1 MASFSGLVVLAGTLG
16 QHKHDCGKDLRRKLE
31 RGAEDTSPAAIDAH
45 ELWLLTQLPP
55 ERAFELLGMGT
66 SIGVEVALA
75 EAKDLVA
82 SMGDDVLCPH
92 WRQEAPYIQI
102 QAQFQCVALLA
113 RARDPV
119 ACGTA
124 DTLQHSVAWQ
134 HLETEIKQCQ
144 HLALCVASL
153 ARWPKPV
160 VDAVASE
167 ARDALVLSEATPTAP
182 DCTAFWK
189 AHVLPSL
196 AGPTFVTVI
205 GVACKSNTTGHGVK
219 AVTKMVSK
227 LHKLVASTTGAVM
240 ARHWVLWAGDHGVP
254 INLLHLFGPDLYDR
268 DSIDMSHLFEPDSY
282 KRRSIDLRHL
292 FEHAWDGNS
301 SARTWAA
308 TAGAWLAANGV
319 VVAATDSTVHIA
331 TSNQAIVVVSWH
343 AESHHSLVRR
353 VVGECHQR
361 KWGMVKRVHAKLP
374 QLPASVAAALTWL
387 AAFQVDADV
396 LYTILRMLLCFEPVE
411 PRKETESAPKYP
423 RNLAVESLER
433 DYGGSILEWL
443 SFHNFGS
450 KATGDDTECE
460 GMALSKALF
469 PPQVH
474 SGLVEQWRRVQCHG
488 PALDFF
494 EYLLLVEV
502 MSG

>member
-66 SIGVEVALA
+66 SIGVEAALA
-75 EAKDLVA
+75 EAKGLAA
-82 SMGDDVLCPH
+82 SIGNDVLCPH

-113 RARDPV
+113 RARQV
-119 ACGTA
+119 TCGTA
-124 DTLQHSVAWQ
+124 DTPQHSVAWQ

-182 DCTAFWK
+182 DFTAFWK

-254 INLLHLFGPDLYDR
+254 IDLPQ
-268 DSIDMSHLFEPDSY
+268 LFEPDSED
-282 KRRSIDLRHL
+282 KRRC
-292 FEHAWDGNS
+292 S
-301 SARTWAA
+301 SNARTWAA
-308 TAGAWLAANGV
+308 TTGVWLAANDVGV
-319 VVAATDSTVHIA
+319 AVT
-331 TSNQAIVVVSWH
+331 
-343 AESHHSLVRR
+343 ERR
-353 VVGECHQR
+353 
-361 KWGMVKRVHAKLP
+361 
-374 QLPASVAAALTWL
+374 
-387 AAFQVDADV
+387 
-396 LYTILRMLLCFEPVE
+396 
-411 PRKETESAPKYP
+411 
-423 RNLAVESLER
+423 
-433 DYGGSILEWL
+433 
-443 SFHNFGS
+443 
-450 KATGDDTECE
+450 
-460 GMALSKALF
+460 
-469 PPQVH
+469 
-474 SGLVEQWRRVQCHG
+474 
-488 PALDFF
+488 
-494 EYLLLVEV
+494 
-502 MSG
+502 

>member
-16 QHKHDCGKDLRRKLE
+16 QHKHDCGKALRRKRE

-66 SIGVEVALA
+66 SIGVEAALA
-75 EAKDLVA
+75 EAKGLAA
-82 SMGDDVLCPH
+82 SIGNDVLCPH

-182 DCTAFWK
+182 DFTAFWK

-254 INLLHLFGPDLYDR
+254 IDLPR
-268 DSIDMSHLFEPDSY
+268 LFEPDRN
-282 KRRSIDLRHL
+282 KRRCS
-292 FEHAWDGNS
+292 S

-374 QLPASVAAALTWL
+374 QLPASVAAAVTWL

-396 LYTILRMLLCFEPVE
+396 LYTILRMLLCFQPVQ
-411 PRKETESAPKYP
+411 PRKETESKDADSTEAPEYP
-423 RNLAVESLER
+423 RNLAVESLEC
-433 DYGGSILEWL
+433 DYDGSILAWL

-450 KATGDDTECE
+450 KATEDDAECE

-469 PPQVH
+469 PPEVH

-494 EYLLLVEV
+494 EYLLLVEA

>member
-1 MASFSGLVVLAGTLG
+1 MVSYSALVVPAGTLG
-16 QHKHDCGKDLRRKLE
+16 RHKHACGKDLRGKRE
-31 RGAEDTSPAAIDAH
+31 RGAEDTSPAAIDAY
-45 ELWLLTQLPP
+45 ELWLLAQLPA
-55 ERAFELLGMGT
+55 ERAYEL
-66 SIGVEVALA
+66 AA
-75 EAKDLVA
+75 
-82 SMGDDVLCPH
+82 
-92 WRQEAPYIQI
+92 
-102 QAQFQCVALLA
+102 
-113 RARDPV
+113 
-119 ACGTA
+119 TA
-124 DTLQHSVAWQ
+124 
-134 HLETEIKQCQ
+134 
-144 HLALCVASL
+144 
-153 ARWPKPV
+153 
-160 VDAVASE
+160 
-167 ARDALVLSEATPTAP
+167 
-182 DCTAFWK
+182 
-189 AHVLPSL
+189 
-196 AGPTFVTVI
+196 
-205 GVACKSNTTGHGVK
+205 
-219 AVTKMVSK
+219 
-227 LHKLVASTTGAVM
+227 GAVM
-240 ARHWVLWAGDHGVP
+240 ARHWVLWAGEHGVP
-254 INLLHLFGPDLYDR
+254 IDLP
-268 DSIDMSHLFEPDSY
+268 HLFEPDSED
-282 KRRSIDLRHL
+282 KRRC
-292 FEHAWDGNS
+292 S
-301 SARTWAA
+301 SNTRTWAA
-308 TAGAWLAANGV
+308 TTGAWLAANGV